1 MSGNRI
7 AERKAAKLPC
17 EWLVAKSGC
26 SGALSFKRRWNTGD
40 LQAEVRPSLPISL
53 GKGPRPIKGLLVKRL
68 RIGVGMALPVPGF
81 KVRIL
86 RDPAD
91 TPQVEFRGLSSS
103 SVIVMLSNAG
113 SVVFQGPPVPP
124 KAQWH
129 RKTGALGSVCHRWS
143 GLRGNQTIY
152 PTALRDLCLTA
163 SITDEFPHTPPDR
176 RPVPSGVLGHPVEMT
191 SESSCQPMTRR

>member
-26 SGALSFKRRWNTGD
+26 SGALSFKRRWNTGH

-53 GKGPRPIKGLLVKRL
+53 GKGPRPVKGLLVKRL

-91 TPQVEFRGLSSS
+91 TPQVEFRGPLFQLGHRHALKRRFRRVS
-103 SVIVMLSNAG
+103 G
-113 SVVFQGPPVPP
+113 STSTQSPVTPENRRFGQRVPP
-124 KAQWH
+124 LERSTREPDYLSH
-129 RKTGALGSVCHRWS
+129 RSARSVPHGIHHR
-143 GLRGNQTIY
+143 
-152 PTALRDLCLTA
+152 
-163 SITDEFPHTPPDR
+163 
-176 RPVPSGVLGHPVEMT
+176 
-191 SESSCQPMTRR
+191 